1 MKVLVTGGAGF
12 IGSNFVRH
20 TIEKYREY
28 EVIVLDK
35 LTYAGMKEN
44 LQGVLSKITFVKG
57 DINRKEDIEKVIRG
71 CDFIVNFAAETHVDR
86 SIIDAGSFVLT
97 DAFGTY
103 NLLEA
108 CRKFEIKRFVQIGT
122 DEVYGHV
129 LKGSFKEEDKL
140 SPRNP
145 YAASKA
151 SADLLCKA
159 FFETYGLPVVIT
171 RSTNNYGYYQHPEKL
186 IPKTIIY
193 ALLNKKIPIY
203 GKGEN
208 VRDWIFVEDNCE
220 AIDLVLHNGKNGEI
234 YNIAGKQELENL
246 QVVKTILKVMNKPES
261 LIQFVKDR
269 PGHDLR
275 YSLDI
280 SKIEKLGWKPKT
292 KFEEGIRK
300 TIGWYKTNEWWWK
313 PIIERQEID
322 LHQKFVQS

>member
-12 IGSNFVRH
+12 IGSNFVSYM
-20 TIEKYREY
+20 IEKYHDC

-35 LTYAGMKEN
+35 LTYAGRKEN
-44 LQGVLSKITFVKG
+44 LQGLLDKIKFVKG
-57 DINRKEDIEKVIRG
+57 DISKREDVEKVVKG
-71 CDFIVNFAAETHVDR
+71 CDFIANFAAETHVDR
-86 SIIDAGSFVLT
+86 SIIEAGTFVLT
-97 DAFGTY
+97 DVLGTY

-108 CRKFEIKRFVQIGT
+108 CRKFEVKKLVQIST

-129 LKGSFKEEDKL
+129 LKGSFNEEDKL

-159 FFETYGLPVVIT
+159 FFETYGLPVTIT

-203 GKGEN
+203 GEGKN
-208 VRDWIFVEDNCE
+208 VRDWIFVKDNCE
-220 AIDLVLHNGKNGEI
+220 AIDLVLRNGENGEI
-234 YNIAGKQELENL
+234 YNIAGKQELENI
-246 QVVKTILKVMNKPES
+246 QVVKNILKIMGKPES

-280 SKIEKLGWKPKT
+280 SKIEKLGWRPKT

-300 TIGWYKTNEWWWK
+300 TIEWYKTNEWWWR
-313 PIIERQEID
+313 PITEKQEID
-322 LHQKFVQS
+322 FYQKFA

>member
-292 KFEEGIRK
+292 KFGEGIRK
-300 TIGWYKTNEWWWK
+300 TIEWYKTNEWWWK

>member
-280 SKIEKLGWKPKT
+280 SKIEKLGWRPKT

-300 TIGWYKTNEWWWK
+300 TIEWYKTNEWWWK

>member
-1 MKVLVTGGAGF
+1 VLVTGGAGF

-292 KFEEGIRK
+292 KFGEGIRK
-300 TIGWYKTNEWWWK
+300 TIEWYKTNEWWWK

>member
-1 MKVLVTGGAGF
+1 VLVTGGAGF

-300 TIGWYKTNEWWWK
+300 TIEWYKTNEWWWK

>member
-1 MKVLVTGGAGF
+1 LKVLVTGGAGF

-300 TIGWYKTNEWWWK
+300 TIEWYKTNEWWWK